1 VLEYESQKDLQAYGG
16 PETYCPQEGKN
27 QSPHAAC
34 ALAVVIASL
43 REYQLLETSV
53 DAGAAIQAVPD
64 DLQIKNPPS
73 TSPPKGVSGILAANP
88 NSLQVPE
95 SLIHPVPTFLQVPES
110 FIHSVE
116 ISLQVPES
124 FTHSVTVIPQNKL
137 LVY

>member
-1 VLEYESQKDLQAYGG
+1 VLYGA
-16 PETYCPQEGKN
+16 TN
-27 QSPHAAC
+27 QP
-34 ALAVVIASL
+34 
-43 REYQLLETSV
+43 T
-53 DAGAAIQAVPD
+53 PD

-73 TSPPKGVSGILAANP
+73 IQVPKGVSGILGPNP
-88 NSLQVPE
+88 NSLQVPD
-95 SLIHPVPTFLQVPES
+95 SLIHPVETSLQVPES